1 LISNCVP
8 ELSNSLPRDEV
19 RLVRG
24 EKLVG
29 GLNRLLPLG
38 RKYHP
43 LVQFLNGKHGLLAIR
58 FDKYRVLQP
67 AAWPKSVTTLLLSN
81 TAGLPEFDLLRPI
94 CRQLT
99 GGCIVDA
106 GANQGMYTLLFR
118 SISELPIIAYEPQP
132 FVFKLLEWNI
142 AYNQLTD
149 IDARN
154 LACGAG
160 KGEASFWVG
169 VNGSVVSEAA
179 LAKHKPKDLA
189 AAGGDWEREAL
200 VAQAGGGIAKVPVAA
215 LDEDLAAVPKI
226 ALMKIDCEGFEY
238 KILQGAR
245 EMIQRHR
252 PVLFVEVH
260 PEQLEQF
267 GDSVQAVLDFLLPKY
282 DLEFWYFRLGRAAS
296 KFARSIEK
304 FRRPKARRC
313 PDVPSMLAAAKSV
326 PGPAQLYF
334 LCRPRT

>member
-1 LISNCVP
+1 MPDLA
-8 ELSNSLPRDEV
+8 NSFPRDDV

-24 EKLVG
+24 ERLVG
-29 GLNRLLPLG
+29 RLNRLLPLG

-43 LVQFLNGKHGLLAIR
+43 LVRLLNGQHGLLAIP
-58 FDKYRVLQP
+58 FDQYRILQP
-67 AAWPKSVTTLLLSN
+67 AAWSKSVTTLLLAN

-94 CRQLT
+94 CAQLP
-99 GGCIVDA
+99 GGCIVDV

-118 SISELPIIAYEPQP
+118 SISSLPIIAYEPQP

-142 AYNQLTD
+142 VYNQLAD

-154 LACGAG
+154 VACGSC
-160 KGEASFWVG
+160 KGEVQLWVG

-179 LAKHKPKDLA
+179 LARHKPKPRA
-189 AAGGDWEREAL
+189 ASGAGWEHEAL
-200 VAQAGGGIAKVPVAA
+200 AAQAGGGIAKVPLAA
-215 LDEDLAAVPKI
+215 LDENLATAPNI
-226 ALMKIDCEGFEY
+226 SLLKIDCEGFEY
-238 KILQGAR
+238 KILQGAS
-245 EMIQRHR
+245 ELIQRHR
-252 PVLFVEVH
+252 PVLFIEVH

-267 GDSVQAVLDFLLPKY
+267 GDSVQAVLDFLTPNY

-296 KFARSIEK
+296 KLARSLEK

-313 PDVPSMLAAAKSV
+313 PDVPFMLAAAKSV

-334 LCRPRT
+334 LGRPRV